1 MAIARSIAKN
11 MIQMK
16 RWDYSYY
23 SPPNWVL
30 SSQTESIRRPF
41 FHHKYYKKGENKI
54 AITRLMEQK
63 FGSAEVGLQLHSPQI
78 FQAFFLQLH
87 NMRTFYAFLLKYGN
101 RFYQT
106 IKAGRG
112 KAGKQGILS
121 HLTAEARIEVKSS
134 MVRKSDNTVFLR

>member
-30 SSQTESIRRPF
+30 SPQTESIRRPF

-54 AITRLMEQK
+54 AITILMEQK
-63 FGSAEVGLQLHSPQI
+63 FGSAEVGLQLHSSQI

-87 NMRTFYAFLLKYGN
+87 NMRIFSAFLLKYGN

-106 IKAGRG
+106 IKVGRG
-112 KAGKQGILS
+112 KRAS
-121 HLTAEARIEVKSS
+121 REFYLTLQLKPE
-134 MVRKSDNTVFLR
+134 

>member
-1 MAIARSIAKN
+1 
-11 MIQMK
+11 MK

-23 SPPNWVL
+23 SNRIEFQLL
-30 SSQTESIRRPF
+30 SESGPFAQNKTIRRPF

-54 AITRLMEQK
+54 AGTRLMEQK

-87 NMRTFYAFLLKYGN
+87 NMRTFYAFSLKYGN